1 MQFHDEITPIGALS
15 YIGTPLRKNVASSY
29 RRGIEA
35 DATVKGIP
43 HTLLSGNVTLS
54 RNRIREFIDSTGD
67 EAVTYRNVEPLLTPR
82 ATAYGRAAFA
92 TSKYLW
98 LAADVRYTGE
108 SFLQNNSDPHFVLPA
123 ATTLD
128 LSASLH
134 EPGFEILFRANNVLD
149 SRKYG
154 SGYASSDGPAYYVL
168 PPRNF
173 FITVK
178 LGM

>member
-1 MQFHDEITPIGALS
+1 V
-15 YIGTPLRKNVASSY
+15 NSSI
-29 RRGIEA
+29 RR
-35 DATVKGIP
+35 ATRP
-43 HTLLSGNVTLS
+43 
-54 RNRIREFIDSTGD
+54 
-67 EAVTYRNVEPLLTPR
+67 VTYRDVEPLLTPR

-92 TSKYLW
+92 TSKYP
-98 LAADVRYTGE
+98 LACRRLALHGE
-108 SFLQNNSDPHFVLPA
+108 SFLQNTSDPRFLLPA

-134 EPGFEILFRANNVLD
+134 EPGFELLFRANNVTD

-154 SGYASSDGPAYYVL
+154 SGYAAGSGPAYYVL

-173 FITVK
+173 FVTVK